1 MELKDTIKLMN
12 SSDYKERF
20 IAEYQQVKIRFDK
33 LKNLLNK
40 WDAYSCHY
48 RQEKTFEEYLG
59 FTPTCSFEV
68 LKRQL
73 AVMGEYLHLL
83 ELRAKVENIEL

>member
-1 MELKDTIKLMN
+1 MELKETIKLMN

-20 IAEYQQVKIRFDK
+20 IAEYQQVKIRYEK

-40 WDAYSCHY
+40 WESYPLHY

-59 FTPTCSFEV
+59 FTPTCSFEI
-68 LKRQL
+68 LRKQQ